1 MYRKRSAALVAVLLL
16 SVVVATS
23 ATASAGVPQA
33 AATPGVVTLI
43 TGDQVVVE
51 GDRVASVRMAKGR
64 ERLRAWRYRLDGHDH
79 VVPEDAVADLEADK
93 LDRRLFDVTGLVQQG
108 YDDRHEPTVPTIVT
122 SSAARALSTGV
133 TAVYTPKTEA
143 AQRWRER
150 GSASV
155 AAAQEKI
162 WLNGR
167 VRPALDE
174 SVKQIGAPKAWQAG
188 FRGDGVKV
196 AVLDSGYDREHP
208 DLKSVVDSSA
218 DFTGEGV
225 QDTDGHGTHVAST
238 IAGSGAASQG
248 RYQGVAPG
256 ARLLVGKVL
265 GQDGGREDWILN
277 GMRWAVEQGADVV
290 NMSIG
295 GSVTDGTDLMS
306 QAVNQLSESSGA
318 LFVVAA
324 GNNGARESVSSPA
337 AADRALTVA
346 NVTKR
351 DELSTSSSRGPRR
364 GDFGLKPEI
373 AGPGTDI
380 VAARAAGT
388 FPEYAMGD
396 RYARISGTSMASP
409 HVAGAAAILAQQH
422 PDWTGEQIKSVLIGS
437 SRRLPGISTLA
448 QGAGRLDIARGVAQ
462 QVRAEGVAGFGAVW
476 GTAESTR
483 KITYVNSGST
493 PVTLALDLDVD
504 RQDVLSVAKS
514 VTVPAGGSAAV
525 TVTARPSAQPAG
537 DVTGVLRARGGDV
550 VLNTPVTGQFNGE
563 RRTLTVKVPPR
574 SGETFQSLVIAQNE
588 RTGQAYADFTST
600 STDSVTLT
608 VANGP
613 YRVFGLIVD
622 TAGNDTMFAQRV
634 EISKDTD
641 VDANT
646 AAGKPITV
654 RLDDPDARPQP
665 GGGIGLMSDPDESG
679 PMEFAGILRGG
690 VPREGARL
698 YSVAG
703 PQMRGLTVTSLS
715 YWNHP
720 WALAT
725 VNGAGGF
732 ELGDTYFPWTND
744 FTGTHTGRL
753 VGVGEADRASIEA
766 AGDVSGA
773 IAVITPKSWD
783 DPVYPPGEQLMDG
796 VKLLK
801 QKGARAVLSFFMPT
815 VDSDPDAEPELPT
828 GLVYNAADLRRVQDL
843 MAQRTVQ
850 ATLSVRANS
859 PVSYFLGREV
869 KGGLPGG
876 YDFTFARAGLGR
888 IERRLIDTMPPGTY
902 RFGVASWGLGL
913 MRAGAEVES
922 KWPQRRTDH
931 VTPGVGVQLADTGGY
946 LDNEDQLH
954 AEITLPVQLEAG
966 EKRTSRVFAAP
977 FGPELTTPP
986 ISRQD
991 GKPLPW
997 AYRSR
1002 DRISLTIPMFSDS
1015 DPATASFFTPLH
1027 TGTTVLSRDGKEIAR
1042 GDRPALGTFEVPS
1055 GPGWFTLTAQAVRPS
1070 GNLDPALS
1078 PAVRSEWRFH
1088 SRSGTDER
1096 TALPLLDIRYALNL
1110 DDRNTAHGAVSGTV
1124 SVAHQ
1129 PGARAARVRSIGVEV
1144 SYDYGATWRSV
1155 KVAGGKLEIPA
1166 GPAGFASLRATATDV
1181 LGNSVTETITRAYAV
1196 S

>member
-1 MYRKRSAALVAVLLL
+1 MYRKRSAALVAALLL
-16 SVVVATS
+16 SVVVATP
-23 ATASAGVPQA
+23 ATASAGAPQA

-43 TGDQVVVE
+43 TGDQVVVA
-51 GDRVASVRMAKGR
+51 GDRVSSVRMAKGR

-79 VVPEDAVADLEADK
+79 VVPEDAVADLEAGK
-93 LDRRLFDVTGLVQQG
+93 LDQRLFDVTGLVQQD
-108 YDDRHEPTVPTIVT
+108 YDDRHESTVPTIVT
-122 SSAARALSTGV
+122 NSGARALTTGV
-133 TAVYTPKTEA
+133 TAVYIPKAEA

-150 GSASV
+150 GSVSV

-167 VRPALDE
+167 VRPVLDG
-174 SVKQIGAPKAWQAG
+174 SVRQIGAPKAWQAG

-225 QDTDGHGTHVAST
+225 QDTDGHGTHVAGT
-238 IAGSGAASQG
+238 IAGSGVASQG

-265 GQDGGREDWILN
+265 GQYGGREDWILS
-277 GMRWAVEQGADVV
+277 GMRWAVEQGADVI

-351 DELSTSSSRGPRR
+351 DELNATSSQGPRR

-373 AGPGTDI
+373 AAPGTDI

-388 FPEYAMGD
+388 LPEYAAGD
-396 RYARISGTSMASP
+396 WYAQISGTSMASP

-422 PDWTGEQIKSVLIGS
+422 PDWTGEQIKSALIGS
-437 SRRLPGISTLA
+437 SQRLPGISTLA

-493 PVTLALDLDVD
+493 PVTLALDLEVD
-504 RQDVLSVAKS
+504 REGVLSVPKS

-574 SGETFQSLVIAQNE
+574 SGETFQALVIAQNE
-588 RTGQAYADFTST
+588 RTGQAYADFTSA
-600 STDSVTLT
+600 STDLVTLT

-634 EISKDTD
+634 EISKDTNVD
-641 VDANT
+641 VNT

-654 RLDDPDARPQP
+654 GVDDPDARPQL

-703 PQMRGLTVTSLS
+703 PRMPGLTLTSLS

-720 WALAT
+720 WALTT
-725 VNGAGGF
+725 VNGTGGF

-773 IAVITPKSWD
+773 IAVITPKNWD

-801 QKGARAVLSFFMPT
+801 QKGARAVLSFFMPSS
-815 VDSDPDAEPELPT
+815 DSDPDAEPALPT

-859 PVSYFLGREV
+859 PVSYFLGKEV

-876 YDFTFARAGLGR
+876 YDFEFARAGLGR
-888 IERRLIDTMPPGTY
+888 IERRLIDTMPPRTY
-902 RFGVASWGLGL
+902 RFGFASWSLGL

-922 KWPQRRTDH
+922 KWPQRRTDY
-931 VTPGVGVQLADTGGY
+931 VTPGVGVQLADTGAH

-997 AYRSR
+997 AYRTR

-1027 TGTTVLSRDGKEIAR
+1027 TGTTVLSRNGKEIAR
-1042 GDRPALGTFEVPS
+1042 GDRPALGTYEVPS
-1055 GPGWFTLTAQAVRPS
+1055 GPGWFTLTAEAKRPL

-1124 SVAHQ
+1124 SIAHQ
-1129 PGARAARVRSIGVEV
+1129 PGAQAARVRSIGVEV
-1144 SYDYGATWRSV
+1144 SFDDGVTWRRV
-1155 KVAGGKLEIPA
+1155 EVAGGKLEIPA

-1196 S
+1196 K